1 VTSSNKRAVRRGHYL
16 VSTAAGAL
24 GIAFAAVMTT
34 SMPVPAR
41 AQQVAANAL
50 DFKIDPQSL
59 SSALRA
65 LATQSGLHL
74 GYTTADIAGLQS
86 KGAQGR
92 LTPHQALQKLL
103 EGTGIAFSVTGP
115 NTVALRPVNAQSTGA
130 DGVTLDTINV
140 TGETAW
146 GPVDGYVATRSGVGT
161 KSDASI
167 LETPQ
172 SVSVVTSDQ
181 MRDRGVSTVVEA
193 LQYVPGVNTHNGGK
207 DPRYDYITIR
217 GFSTYGNG
225 SYRDGLR
232 EIDDAN
238 SLLATRTETYGLERI
253 DVVRGPSSV
262 LYGQTGP
269 GGVIDKIS
277 KRPTDKPFYE
287 IGGLTGNY
295 NRYQA
300 TFDLGGPLDKDKTL
314 LYRLTG
320 LFRDSDSQIAHFSND
335 VKDDR
340 KYIAPAF
347 TWQPNSDTKLTFL
360 GEYQKDLTGNAFPL
374 SRVRIV
380 GTTMTSVE
388 AVPIFLG
395 DPNWNKFDQEQYR
408 VGYEFEH
415 RFNDAVTVKQ
425 KLRYSKVEVDYRFLT
440 GYLVNNGTTAARTA
454 NWGVASTDGVSTD
467 NQLHAK
473 LHTGPFDH
481 SVLVGLD
488 YQKTQFDQVYK
499 YDNSVSLNS
508 TNPVYY
514 QSITAP
520 TTVRT
525 SAKQDLSQL
534 GLYAQDQIKLQNWLL
549 TLGGRQDWAS
559 LDSDDRV
566 ANTTTSVDDKAFTK
580 RLGLTYLAPSG
591 LAPYVS
597 YAESFMPQTGT
608 SFAGTPFKP
617 TKGKQ
622 WEGGVKYQ
630 PPGSR
635 TLLTLAVFD
644 IKQQNVLTTDPDH
657 TNFNVQ
663 TGEVRSRG
671 IEAQASTSPVEGLEL
686 IASYTQMKVEVTQ
699 STKADLGKVPV
710 VTPERLASLWADY
723 TFKTGRLEGLGFG
736 GGVRYNGKNYMDI
749 ANTLVNDPYTVF
761 DAAVHLDWKGARF
774 AINVNNVFNREQT
787 LCTTTGGCQYISP
800 RVVTAS
806 ARYRW

>member
-1 VTSSNKRAVRRGHYL
+1 MMYSTKRTTRREHYL
-16 VSTAAGAL
+16 ANATAGAL
-24 GIAFAAVMTT
+24 GMAFALVVTAAV
-34 SMPVPAR
+34 SVPAQ
-41 AQQVAANAL
+41 AQQLEANTL

-65 LATQSGLHL
+65 LASQSGLHL
-74 GYTTADIAGLQS
+74 GYTTADVAGLQS
-86 KGAQGR
+86 KGARGR

-115 NTVALRPVNAQSTGA
+115 NTVALRPVNAQSTGG
-130 DGVTLDTINV
+130 DGVTLDTISV

-193 LQYVPGVNTHNGGK
+193 LQYVPGLNTHVSGK
-207 DPRYDYITIR
+207 DPRYDTFTIR
-217 GFSTYGNG
+217 GFSAQGNG
-225 SYRDGLR
+225 NYRDGLR
-232 EIDDAN
+232 EIGDAN
-238 SLLATRTETYGLERI
+238 LFSSARTETYGLERI

-287 IGGLTGNY
+287 VVGLAGNY
-295 NRYQA
+295 NRYQGA
-300 TFDLGGPLDKDKTL
+300 FDLGGPLDKDRTL

-320 LFRDSDSQIAHFSND
+320 VLRESEAQVANISDY

-347 TWQPNSDTKLTFL
+347 TWQPTSDTKFTFL
-360 GEYQKDLTGNAFPL
+360 SEYQKDMTGNAFPL
-374 SRVRIV
+374 SRLR
-380 GTTMTSVE
+380 TSGATVTAVE
-388 AVPIFLG
+388 AVPLFLG
-395 DPNWNKFDQEQYR
+395 DPNWNKYDQEQFR

-415 RFNDAVTVKQ
+415 RFNEAFTVKQ
-425 KLRYSKVEVDYRFLT
+425 KLRYSDIDLDYRYMT

-454 NWGVASTDGVSTD
+454 NWVVAKTNGVTID
-467 NQLHAK
+467 NQLHGK
-473 LHTGPFDH
+473 LHTGPLDH
-481 SVLVGLD
+481 NVLVGLD
-488 YQKTQFDQVYK
+488 YQKTNFDEIYK
-499 YDNSVSLNS
+499 YDNSISLSS
-508 TNPVYY
+508 TNPVYFR
-514 QSITAP
+514 SIAAP
-520 TTVRT
+520 TTLRT
-525 SAKQDLSQL
+525 STKQDVSQL
-534 GLYAQDQIKLQNWLL
+534 GLYAQDQIKFQNLLL
-549 TLGGRQDWAS
+549 TLGGRQDWADLES
-559 LDSDDRV
+559 NNRV
-566 ANTTTSVDDKAFTK
+566 ANTTTTAEDKAFTK

-597 YAESFMPQTGT
+597 YSESFMPQTGT
-608 SFAGTPFKP
+608 SFSGEPFKP
-617 TKGKQ
+617 TEGKQ
-622 WEGGVKYQ
+622 WEGGIKYQ

-644 IKQQNVLTTDPDH
+644 ITQQNVLTTDPAH
-657 TNFNVQ
+657 TSYSVQ
-663 TGEVRSRG
+663 TGEIRSRG
-671 IEAQASTSPVEGLEL
+671 IEFEAATSPVEGLQV
-686 IASYTQMKVEVTQ
+686 IASYTQMKIEVTQ

-723 TFKTGRLEGLGFG
+723 TFKSGPLDGLGFG
-736 GGVRYNGKNYMDI
+736 GGVRYNGKSYMDL

-774 AINVNNVFNREQT
+774 AINVSNVFDKEQA
-787 LCTTTGGCQYISP
+787 LCTSTGGCQYISP
-800 RVVTAS
+800 RIVTAS
-806 ARYRW
+806 ASYKW